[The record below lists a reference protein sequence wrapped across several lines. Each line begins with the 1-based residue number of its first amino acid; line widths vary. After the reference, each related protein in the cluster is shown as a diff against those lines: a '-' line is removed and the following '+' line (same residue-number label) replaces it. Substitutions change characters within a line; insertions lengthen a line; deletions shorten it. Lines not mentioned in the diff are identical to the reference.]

1 LIRSITRSRPSYNI
15 VVTECQIDVEH
26 SESLSHVLHA
36 PWNQTSIPHVWLPLV
51 AISDQGV
58 SGDASTWRNFRLFMR
73 RPSIV
78 PLFVSG
84 KPEFHPQQLAHICVE
99 PVLQIAQAGD
109 GPTPAHSARSL
120 EVRQQIWRQKQ
131 AAYHNPCLQHHEAE
145 WFLFA
150 KFQVPYAHS

>member
-1 LIRSITRSRPSYNI
+1 MVVPDPDISQPRVTRILGRSSQQTRLKIEPEIR
-15 VVTECQIDVEH
+15 
-26 SESLSHVLHA
+26 
-36 PWNQTSIPHVWLPLV
+36 WLPLV